1 MMHGYRKIRYVSV
14 QCSLILEADT
24 LKDCRLCTVLLHLL
38 CVIHISLK
46 NQDKAMSLG

>member
-1 MMHGYRKIRYVSV
+1 MMHVYRKILYVSV